1 MWIKQNKKKQKKNL
15 KLKTKINR
23 VKNVENIKIK

>member
-1 MWIKQNKKKQKKNL
+1 MWIKQNKKKQKRNL
-15 KLKTKINR
+15 KLKIKINR

>member
-1 MWIKQNKKKQKKNL
+1 MWIKQNKKKLKKNL
-15 KLKTKINR
+15 KLKIKINR

>member
-15 KLKTKINR
+15 KLKIKINR

>member
-1 MWIKQNKKKQKKNL
+1 MWIKQNKKKPKKNL
-15 KLKTKINR
+15 KIKIKINR

>member
-15 KLKTKINR
+15 KFKIKINR